1 MNTAGHPLLQRRQL
15 LLTLA
20 AAGVL
25 AGCAANQPET
35 LVLKTYHETLSSLLL
50 SQDRQ
55 HLVVIGEH
63 HHYIFDTPQALV
75 AALESPLHARMEG
88 ELGRFS
94 VSADGRTEGDY
105 ALLLPTDL
113 DEADRARA
121 AALGFQPD
129 PARPGGWRLA
139 GHVAG
144 QRYLQGTVKA
154 NRIRT
159 TLNHPYTVEIQAEQ
173 PRSEQVANALVT
185 PVTTAANGVNLLY
198 YVVLAPILV
207 PFALIS
213 RERAK

>member
-1 MNTAGHPLLQRRQL
+1 MSIGHPLPQRRQL
-15 LLTLA
+15 LLALA

-25 AGCAANQPET
+25 AACATSQPEP
-35 LVLKTYHETLSSLLL
+35 LVIKTYHETLSSLLL

-63 HHYIFDTPQALV
+63 HHYIFDTPPALV

-88 ELGRFS
+88 ELGRFT
-94 VSADGRTEGDY
+94 VAADGRTEGDY
-105 ALLLPTDL
+105 ALILPVDL
-113 DEADRARA
+113 TEAERAQA
-121 AALGFQPD
+121 VTLGFQAD
-129 PARPGGWRLA
+129 PVQTGGLRLA
-139 GHVAG
+139 GHVTG

-154 NRIRT
+154 NRVRT

-185 PVTTAANGVNLLY
+185 PVSTAANGVNLLY
-198 YVVLAPILV
+198 YVVLAPIIV

>member
-1 MNTAGHPLLQRRQL
+1 MSTVGQLLPRRRQL
-15 LLTLA
+15 LLALA
-20 AAGVL
+20 ASGVL
-25 AGCAANQPET
+25 VACASNQPEP

-63 HHYIFDTPQALV
+63 HHYIFDTSQALV
-75 AALESPLHARMEG
+75 AALESPLHVRMEG
-88 ELGRFS
+88 ELGRFT

-105 ALLLPTDL
+105 ALLLPADL
-113 DEADRARA
+113 DEAERTQA
-121 AALGFQPD
+121 ATLGFQAD
-129 PARPGGWRLA
+129 PAHPGALRLA

-173 PRSEQVANALVT
+173 PRGEQVANALVT
-185 PVTTAANGVNLLY
+185 PISTAANGVTLLY

-213 RERAK
+213 RERAR

>member
-63 HHYIFDTPQALV
+63 HHYIFDTPRPWWRPWNPLCTPGWRV
-75 AALESPLHARMEG
+75 NWAASPCRPMVGPKATTRCSCPPIWT
-88 ELGRFS
+88 R
-94 VSADGRTEGDY
+94 
-105 ALLLPTDL
+105 PTAPGL
-113 DEADRARA
+113 RHWASS
-121 AALGFQPD
+121 PI
-129 PARPGGWRLA
+129 RPGRGWRLA

>member
-1 MNTAGHPLLQRRQL
+1 MTLAGHL
-15 LLTLA
+15 LLRRREWLLALTAAGMLA
-20 AAGVL
+20 A
-25 AGCAANQPET
+25 CATHQPET
-35 LVLKTYHETLSSLLL
+35 LVVKTYHETLSSLLL

-105 ALLLPTDL
+105 ALTLPADL
-113 DEADRARA
+113 NEADRAQA
-121 AALGFQPD
+121 VALGFQAD

-173 PRSEQVANALVT
+173 PRSEQMANALVT
-185 PVTTAANGVNLLY
+185 PVSTAANGVNLLY

>member
-1 MNTAGHPLLQRRQL
+1 MSTAGHPLLRRRQL
-15 LLTLA
+15 LLAFA
-20 AAGVL
+20 AAGGL
-25 AGCAANQPET
+25 AGCATAQPET

-88 ELGRFS
+88 ELGRFT
-94 VSADGRTEGDY
+94 VAADGRTEGDY
-105 ALLLPTDL
+105 ALTLPADL
-113 DEADRARA
+113 DDADRAQA
-121 AALGFQPD
+121 VALGFQTD
-129 PARPGGWRLA
+129 AARPGAWRLS

-173 PRSEQVANALVT
+173 PHSEQVANALVT
-185 PVTTAANGVNLLY
+185 PVSTAANGVNLLY

>member
-1 MNTAGHPLLQRRQL
+1 MSDGHPLLQRRQL
-15 LLTLA
+15 LLSLA

-25 AGCAANQPET
+25 AACATAQPEP

-88 ELGRFS
+88 ELGRFT

-105 ALLLPTDL
+105 ALILPSGL
-113 DEADRARA
+113 DDADRAQ
-121 AALGFQPD
+121 ALAMGFQAD
-129 PARPGGWRLA
+129 PTEPGRLRLT
-139 GHVAG
+139 GHVGG

-173 PRSEQVANALVT
+173 PRSEQVANALVS
-185 PVTTAANGVNLLY
+185 PVSTAANGVTLLY